1 MSTHETNRDRTNR
14 DGTNTEGTNTDET
27 RSDGTRSD
35 GTSAPGP
42 DTHGTSAH
50 DAPPPSGAW
59 ETDVL
64 VVGGGPVGLALALD
78 LTLRGVDFALVEA
91 GDTATGDPRITTVG
105 PRAMEMFRRWGVAD
119 ALRGAG
125 WPDDHALD
133 VAWVT
138 AVGGHEIHRLEFG
151 TAATRPWPEHT
162 PEPEAICPQH
172 WMAPLL
178 LDRLGR
184 HPGGPVRLRHRLLGF
199 TAAPDG
205 GVTATVGSHD
215 GGGGRRATVRA
226 RFLVGCDGAA
236 SSVRKACGIATPEL
250 HPTKVLR
257 NIVFRAPELPKLL
270 GPRAPLVH
278 FLTSPTGLRYPLRS
292 VDGRGLYRLTAPVGP
307 AAPLDVV
314 RRAVPLDTP
323 LEVESDTVWHL
334 THRVAEHYRAGP
346 VFLAGDAAHTL
357 SPSGG
362 FGMSTGVCDA
372 ADLGWKLAAALAG
385 WAGPG
390 LLDAYETERR
400 PVALAAVAEANRNLR
415 RTQERR
421 VPPALL
427 DDTPVGD
434 RARAVLARELSAS
447 DVRREFDRPEMHFAY
462 RYGSPVLAAEPGAD
476 EAGTAPL
483 NRSTLPGVRA
493 PHVWLAPGRSTLDL
507 FGREFVLMCFEA
519 GEQDGTV
526 RAFAERR
533 VPLRV
538 VRCADP
544 VAAERYERPYVLVR
558 PDGHVAWRGT
568 APPRDPGALA
578 DLVRGAG

>member
-1 MSTHETNRDRTNR
+1 MNTTHDT
-14 DGTNTEGTNTDET
+14 
-27 RSDGTRSD
+27 
-35 GTSAPGP
+35 TSRPA
-42 DTHGTSAH
+42 AV
-50 DAPPPSGAW
+50 W

-78 LTLRGVDFALVEA
+78 LAYRGVDFTLVEA
-91 GDTATGDPRITTVG
+91 GDGTPADPRITTVG
-105 PRAMEMFRRWGVAD
+105 PRAMEMFRRWGMAD
-119 ALRGAG
+119 VLRGAG

-138 AVGGHEIHRLEFG
+138 AVGGHELHRLPFG
-151 TAATRPWPEHT
+151 TVATRPLPEHT

-178 LDRLGR
+178 LDRLGC
-184 HPGGPVRLRHRLLGF
+184 HPGGPVRTHCRLLGF
-199 TAAPDG
+199 TTGPG
-205 GVTATVGSHD
+205 GVTATVVS
-215 GGGGRRATVRA
+215 GGVRA
-226 RFLVGCDGAA
+226 EVRAGYLVGCDGAG
-236 SSVRKACGIATPEL
+236 SFVRKASGIGTPEL
-250 HPTKVLR
+250 HAPRVLR
-257 NIVFRAPELPKLL
+257 NILFRAPELPKLL

-278 FLTSPTGLRYPLRS
+278 FLTSPTGLRYPLRAI
-292 VDGRGLYRLTAPVGP
+292 DGRGVYRLTAPPNGEP
-307 AAPLDVV
+307 ALTVV

-323 LEVESDTVWHL
+323 LEIEADDEWHL
-334 THRVAEHYRAGP
+334 THRVADRYRSGR

-390 LLDAYETERR
+390 LLDSYETERR
-400 PVALAAVAEANRNLR
+400 PIAVAGVDEAARNLR

-421 VPPALL
+421 ISPALL
-427 DDTPVGD
+427 DDTPLGE
-434 RARAVLARELSAS
+434 RARAALGRELAAS

-462 RYGSPVLAAEPGAD
+462 RYASPVVAVEPLHPVGPAGPGAAD
-476 EAGTAPL
+476 GGAL
-483 NRSTLPGVRA
+483 NRSTAPGTRA
-493 PHVWLAPGRSTLDL
+493 PHVWLGPGRSTLDL
-507 FGREFVLMCFEA
+507 FGHEFVLLDLGDDE
-519 GEQDGTV
+519 GEPSATV

-544 VAAERYERPYVLVR
+544 EAVRRYEQPYVLVR

-568 APPRDPGALA
+568 RPPEDPAALA
-578 DLVRGAG
+578 DLVRGAAPVQGAAPERGADPVRGADLPRRGGDG

>member
-1 MSTHETNRDRTNR
+1 MSTCETP
-14 DGTNTEGTNTDET
+14 
-27 RSDGTRSD
+27 
-35 GTSAPGP
+35 A
-42 DTHGTSAH
+42 
-50 DAPPPSGAW
+50 PSGAW

-78 LTLRGVDFALVEA
+78 LTLRGVAFTLLEA
-91 GDTATGDPRITTVG
+91 GDAVPAEPRITTVG
-105 PRAMEMFRRWGVAD
+105 PRAMEMFRRWGVAG

-151 TAATRPWPEHT
+151 TAATRPRPEHT

-184 HPGGPVRLRHRLLGF
+184 HPEGPVRLRHRLLGF
-199 TAAPDG
+199 TTASG
-205 GVTATVGSHD
+205 GVTATVGSDD
-215 GGGGRRATVRA
+215 GGRATVRA

-236 SSVRKACGIATPEL
+236 SSVRKACRIAMPEL
-250 HPTKVLR
+250 HATKVLR
-257 NIVFRAPELPKLL
+257 NIVFRARELPELL

-278 FLTSPTGLRYPLRS
+278 FLTSPAGLRYPLRS

-390 LLDAYETERR
+390 LLGSYGTERR
-400 PVALAAVAEANRNLR
+400 PVALAGVAEAHRNLR

-421 VPPALL
+421 ISPALL
-427 DDTPVGD
+427 DDTPAGA
-434 RARAVLARELSAS
+434 RARAALAEELAAS

-462 RYGSPVLAAEPGAD
+462 RYRSPVLAAEGQADGEGAV
-476 EAGTAPL
+476 PV
-483 NRSTLPGVRA
+483 NRSTLPGTRA

-507 FGREFVLMCFEA
+507 FGREFVLMCFGA
-519 GEQDGTV
+519 GAEGAGAADPGGRVEDGGAACPGARAEGAGAADPGGGPDGVV

-544 VAAERYERPYVLVR
+544 VAAALYERPYVLVR
-558 PDGHVAWRGT
+558 PDGHVAWRGA

-578 DLVRGAG
+578 DLVRGAGA